1 MKYRR
6 ESRTKIKKGTYKMAT
21 VVIMPRQGQS
31 VESCVITA
39 FNKKVGD
46 TVEKGEVLFSYETDK
61 SSFDEPAP
69 EAGKILAIFR
79 EEGDDVPCLENVLVI
94 GADGEDV
101 SAFAPAA
108 EAAPA
113 PAEVPAAAPAAEA
126 APVAAAPVAEA
137 EATAA
142 LGGTVSIS
150 PRARL
155 LADKTNADLL
165 KAVPTGPNGRII
177 ERDVQKLL
185 DLGLTV
191 SGAAKDGYTAA
202 VEGTGINGKV
212 MLGDLNAPAAP
223 AAAAAAAAPV
233 AEYEDVKLPNIRKI
247 IAKQMCA
254 SLNGM
259 AQLTFNSS
267 FDATKILNLRKSLKA
282 GAEKMGLANIT
293 LNDIILYAVSRVI
306 LKHRGLNAHCLDD
319 TMRYFNT
326 VNLGIAVDTER
337 GLMVPTVF
345 GAEKMSLNDL
355 SKAAKSVITEA
366 QSGKINPDLLKG
378 ATFTISNLGSLGIE
392 SFTPIVNPPQTG
404 ILGIDCVSYRV
415 KEVNGEFVNYPA
427 MGLSLTVDH
436 RVLDGADAA
445 RFLKD
450 MAFALENIDLLLVK

>member
-1 MKYRR
+1 
-6 ESRTKIKKGTYKMAT
+6 MAT

-31 VESCVITA
+31 VESCIITV

-46 TVEKGEVLFSYETDK
+46 TVEKGETLFSYETDK

-94 GADGEDV
+94 GQDGEDI
-101 SAFAPAA
+101 SAFVPATEEA
-108 EAAPA
+108 AAPA
-113 PAEVPAAAPAAEA
+113 PVAE
-126 APVAAAPVAEA
+126 APVAAAAPEA
-137 EATAA
+137 PAAVATATA
-142 LGGTVSIS
+142 TADGGMSIS
-150 PRARL
+150 PRARM
-155 LADKTNADLL
+155 LAEKTHADLL

-191 SGAAKDGYTAA
+191 SPAAREGYDAP
-202 VEGTGINGKV
+202 VNGTGIGGKV
-212 MLGDLNAPAAP
+212 VLGDLNAPAAP
-223 AAAAAAAAPV
+223 AAAAPVAAPE
-233 AEYEDVKLPNIRKI
+233 AEYEDVKIPNIRKI

-254 SLNGM
+254 SLTTM

-267 FDATKILNLRKSLKA
+267 FDAGKMIALRASLKA
-282 GAEKMGLANIT
+282 NGEKMGLANIT
-293 LNDIILYAVSRVI
+293 YNDMILFAVSRV
-306 LKHRGLNAHCLDD
+306 LANHKAFNAHYLNDD
-319 TMRYFNT
+319 TMRFFKT

-345 GAEKMSLNDL
+345 GAEKMSLNEL
-355 SKAAKSVITEA
+355 AVSAKSVISDA

-378 ATFTISNLGSLGIE
+378 ATFTVSNLGSMGIE
-392 SFTPIVNPPQTG
+392 SFTPIVNPPQTA
-404 ILGIDCVSYRV
+404 ILGVDCITKRI
-415 KEVNGEFVNYPA
+415 KEVNGEDVTYSA

-436 RVLDGADAA
+436 RAIDGADAA

-450 MAFALENIDLLLVK
+450 VGNALENIDLLLIK